1 MRKQSKHSG
10 MIQARQDPTHLEHA
24 TLSTCEVGPDDKHSW
39 KRRFFV
45 LYKAP
50 ENDYQLRY
58 YKSAEDQVS
67 PLGGID
73 MTQISLLYENPQHHQ
88 KWQWVQKN
96 FKCSPSCV
104 VYLRAG
110 GRDYFLIGETS
121 TEAEGWFADLFEA
134 MKNRSQ
140 KLLTSEIISNPLH
153 RRKFSAPELKV
164 RLYRKSGSFGEVKM
178 GHLILMGAKKANSG
192 PSKNPSLGLVESSV
206 KLRSF
211 SDPSS
216 NAAEGNAEELGEDHS
231 KRPISQPVNSD
242 YDYPN
247 NREVEVIGNSTLM
260 RSITDIYIKYNSPP
274 PTLNEASAE
283 NGIQKIKRRLGFLTY
298 MENAVRDAKPHPEHA
313 MKHDGKIKQKQTAA
327 MLRCS
332 KLVALLPCNKKV
344 IGLNP
349 NPEGFL
355 HVTTAKTQNFTKED
369 KRGSSDFSASSS
381 GAVSPVN
388 VLETNSERRGSTRS
402 LERDFMVNLQ
412 GLKND
417 LTLTEVEGKP
427 RFVNTLRHHRSKNK
441 IATHNMADELT
452 CRCGAYAS
460 DIHSLKHFSM
470 AFLLDQLPTFTV
482 GMIFRGWSH
491 WTKRFSSRKLLCSLY
506 GIPNLEHE
514 EK

>member
-1 MRKQSKHSG
+1 MHKRDRSSSG
-10 MIQARQDPTHLEHA
+10 AVFYKSITNAQEIRSGYLLKSPPQWRLKSE
-24 TLSTCEVGPDDKHSW
+24 W

-140 KLLTSEIISNPLH
+140 KLLTSEEISNGQPVIDIISNPLH

-164 RLYRKSGSFGEVKM
+164 PFL
-178 GHLILMGAKKANSG
+178 AKKEDQNDASKLLL
-192 PSKNPSLGLVESSV
+192 PSSSV

-242 YDYPN
+242 YDYPKSRQKRASVLRAGSMESLYESMLELKSVLNSSEPN

-283 NGIQKIKRRLGFLTY
+283 NG
-298 MENAVRDAKPHPEHA
+298 
-313 MKHDGKIKQKQTAA
+313 
-327 MLRCS
+327 
-332 KLVALLPCNKKV
+332 
-344 IGLNP
+344 
-349 NPEGFL
+349 
-355 HVTTAKTQNFTKED
+355 ED
-369 KRGSSDFSASSS
+369 KRRSSDFSGSSS

-427 RFVNTLRHHRSKNK
+427 SVSGWTGEPQSVCLFHKGDRVVAVNDLQADSVEDFYLFISKSMK
-441 IATHNMADELT
+441 DEVKVTVQRQRGCQPLHWSNSP
-452 CRCGAYAS
+452 CS
-460 DIHSLKHFSM
+460 D
-470 AFLLDQLPTFTV
+470 
-482 GMIFRGWSH
+482 
-491 WTKRFSSRKLLCSLY
+491 
-506 GIPNLEHE
+506 
-514 EK
+514 